1 MPPELPGLRRR
12 RWDPPTNS
20 KAPRMT
26 LRDTRLRAEIIGIVV
41 LKICALAILWFVFV
55 HGAHVPVDA
64 GAMAR
69 HAIAPAP
76 GFSATGE
83 PNGH

>member
-1 MPPELPGLRRR
+1 MPGRRR

-26 LRDTRLRAEIIGIVV
+26 LRDTRLRTEIIGIVF
-41 LKICALAILWFVFV
+41 LKFCVLAILWFAFV

-64 GAMAR
+64 SVMAR
-69 HAIAPAP
+69 HAIVPALGLP
-76 GFSATGE
+76 VTGE